1 MTEIKVNPKSENA
14 SRELGGMFDFQPLP
28 PPTIPHRVQW
38 VNGVPLLPLDMEDW
52 QFFGFESE
60 ADFEEAQRKEIE
72 DMEAAAEAAAEAA
85 QAASLEITED
95 YEPTLKYQVLRR
107 LKHVANSYTRHKE
120 IRQRY
125 KLMEYVK
132 DVLHRF
138 HVLPYNSPIW
148 KCCVVPVGNF
158 VKMEHATFDG
168 MGHAKIE
175 GIAHDHNTWVCPV
188 CSLKIAV
195 KRAGE
200 LRTLAYKAKKRD
212 LELYHLTITMGH
224 EEWEHLAPM
233 LKEMDYCR
241 GRFWRNGTIR
251 RIMKQYFKGRRV
263 SVLEIMRGMD
273 DLSNGWHPHLH
284 ILLIGEK
291 GIDIEAIEKTM
302 SDAWIDCLESIGR
315 KGREGIAL
323 KIKPCEDIED
333 YLTKIPCEIA
343 LGNVTKHGH
352 GVHMSFFQMV
362 NYALGFPALREEIEP
377 LIVEYYQATRY
388 RKQLEW
394 SRGLKDEF
402 EIKEKSDEELCEE
415 TGLTLAVLAMTDN
428 RNWRKLSTH
437 ANVAETRVYL
447 DKNDGAGLH
456 SFLDGLGVK
465 YWMSESD
472 YMNEV
477 HHEGNYKGLDELGE
491 IIE

>member
-1 MTEIKVNPKSENA
+1 MTEIKVNQKEENA
-14 SRELGGMFDFQPLP
+14 SRELCGMCDFQTLP
-28 PPTIPHRVQW
+28 PPTIPHRVHW
-38 VNGVPLLPLDMEDW
+38 VDGVPLLPSDMDDW
-52 QFFGFESE
+52 EFLGFESE
-60 ADFEEAQRKEIE
+60 AAFEDAQRQELE
-72 DMEAAAEAAAEAA
+72 DMEAAADAAAEAA
-85 QAASLEITED
+85 QAASLEITEL
-95 YEPTLKYQVLRR
+95 YEPTSQYKALRR
-107 LKHVANSYTRHKE
+107 LKHVAESYTRQRE

-125 KLMEYVK
+125 KMMEYIK

-138 HVLPYNSPIW
+138 HVLPYNSSIW
-148 KCCVVPVGNF
+148 KCGVIPIGNM
-158 VKMEHATFDG
+158 VKMSHATFDG

-175 GIAHDHNTWVCPV
+175 GIAHDHNTWICPT

-195 KRAGE
+195 GRAGE
-200 LRTLAYKAKKRD
+200 LRKLAYRAKKSG

-224 EEWEHLAPM
+224 EEWEQLGPM

-251 RIMKQYFKGRRV
+251 RIMKKYFNGRRV

-273 DLSNGWHPHLH
+273 DFSNGWHPHLH

-291 GIDIEAIEKTM
+291 GIDIESIEKTM
-302 SDAWIDCLESIGR
+302 SDAWIECLESIGR

-362 NYALGFPALREEIEP
+362 NYALGFPMTREEIEP
-377 LIVEYYQATRY
+377 LIVEYFLATRY

-402 EIKEKSDEELCEE
+402 GIREKSDDELAEE
-415 TGLTLAVLAMTDN
+415 TGLTLAVHAMTDN
-428 RNWRKLSTH
+428 RNWKKMATH
-437 ANVAETRVYL
+437 GNVAETRVLL

-456 SFLDGLGVK
+456 RFLDGLGVK
-465 YWMSESD
+465 YWMSESEYLND
-472 YMNEV
+472 V
-477 HHEGNYKGLDELGE
+477 LHEGKYKGLDELGE
-491 IIE
+491 LEA